1 MKKHSLLNAIF
12 FLLALLSFSEIS
24 AQGPCNANWTK
35 QKDPNNFKKYY
46 FSAALNDTN
55 YRYLWTFGDSTSSDS
70 RVTFH
75 AYSNVGKYRVCLKVT
90 KKDSS
95 CTQTICDTVNVEMP
109 NPCNANW
116 TKQNDP
122 VNSKKKY
129 FTATLNDTNF
139 RYLWTFGDGT
149 SSDSRLTFKTY
160 LNNGKYKV
168 CLKVTKKDSTC
179 TQTICDSIT
188 VESSSTPCNANWT
201 KQNDPVN
208 SKKKYFTAT
217 LNDTNFRYFW
227 TFGDGTS
234 SDSRLTFRT
243 YLNNGKYKV
252 CLKVT
257 KKDST
262 CTQTICDSI
271 TIESANPC
279 NANWTKQNDPTNSKK
294 VYFSAALNDT
304 NYRYLW
310 TFGDGT
316 SSDSRLTFR
325 TYLNNGK
332 YKVCLKVT
340 KKDSTCTQTIC
351 DSILVGSTGNCN
363 ANFNIIKSDSIG
375 SNPHYVRFTNSS
387 TGTHTRCVYNFGDGT
402 SSDNCNPLHNFATLG
417 SKTVCLT
424 IYNISAGNDTLCK
437 STTCKTFNTGNSNPI
452 ACVASFDYERIG
464 NTSSYRFIN
473 RSAGSPLQ
481 YRWVFDGGT
490 PVTSTNVEH
499 NFMSPGWH
507 TACLYVV
514 NTLDTN
520 CKSMFCVSVLFP
532 GNITQ
537 QQCAADFSFT
547 PDNTTPGKFEF
558 SSVSGA
564 NLVSYWNFGDG
575 TFSQDGSGQHTF
587 MQNGKYSVCL
597 SVINSTDSC
606 SDMHCED
613 VEVSNISTGLG
624 LNQMELS
631 GVYPNPVDKMLH
643 VELNAKILQT
653 ATIRLIDLSGRLILE
668 TEATLLKGHNA
679 IQLDLGNCNPGL
691 YLLNIQSGQ
700 EQIIRKIMK

>member
-1 MKKHSLLNAIF
+1 MKKHSLLNALF
-12 FLLALLSFSEIS
+12 FLFAFISLSEIS
-24 AQGPCNANWTK
+24 AQNLCNANWSK
-35 QKDPNNFKKYY
+35 QNDPSNNKKVY
-46 FSAALNDTN
+46 FTAALNDTN
-55 YRYLWTFGDSTSSDS
+55 Y
-70 RVTFH
+70 
-75 AYSNVGKYRVCLKVT
+75 
-90 KKDSS
+90 
-95 CTQTICDTVNVEMP
+95 
-109 NPCNANW
+109 
-116 TKQNDP
+116 
-122 VNSKKKY
+122 
-129 FTATLNDTNF
+129 

-149 SSDSRLTFKTY
+149 SSDSRLTFRIY
-160 LNNGKYKV
+160 ANSGKYKV

-179 TQTICDSIT
+179 VQTICDSIT
-188 VESSSTPCNANWT
+188 VGSNTNCNANWT
-201 KQNDPVN
+201 KQNDPTN
-208 SKKKYFTAT
+208 SKKIYFTAT
-217 LNDTNFRYFW
+217 LNDTNYRYLW

-243 YLNNGKYKV
+243 YANSGKYKV

-262 CTQTICDSI
+262 CVQTICDSI
-271 TIESANPC
+271 LVGSNTNC

-294 VYFSAALNDT
+294 KYFTATLNDTNYRYLWTFGDNTSSDSRLTFHTYATGGKYKVCLKVTKKDSTCVQTICDSITIETPVTCNANWTKQNDPTNSKKKYFTATLNDT

-332 YKVCLKVT
+332 YKVCLKIT
-340 KKDSTCTQTIC
+340 KKDSTCVQTIC
-351 DSILVGSTGNCN
+351 DSILVGSNGGCN
-363 ANFNIIKSDSIG
+363 ANFNIIKSDSVG
-375 SNPHYVRFTNSS
+375 ANPHYVRFANTS

-424 IYNISAGNDTLCK
+424 IYNISPGNDTLCK

-464 NTSSYRFIN
+464 NTSSYRFVN

-481 YRWVFDGGT
+481 YRWVFDGGAPIT
-490 PVTSTNVEH
+490 TTNVEH

-514 NTLDTN
+514 NMLDTN
-520 CKSMFCVSVLFP
+520 CKSSYCVSVLFP
-532 GNITQ
+532 GNVTQ

-547 PDNTTPGKFEF
+547 PDNTSSGKFEF
-558 SSVSGA
+558 SSISGTGVVS
-564 NLVSYWNFGDG
+564 NWNFGDG
-575 TFSQDGSGQHTF
+575 TFSQDANGQHIFT
-587 MQNGKYSVCL
+587 QNGTYSVCL
-597 SVINSTDSC
+597 SVLNSSDSC

-613 VEVSNISTGLG
+613 VMVTNVSTGLG
-624 LNQMELS
+624 LNQMTITS
-631 GVYPNPVDKMLH
+631 IYPNPVEKMLQ
-643 VELNAKILQT
+643 VELNVNRAQD
-653 ATIRLIDLSGRLILE
+653 ATIRLIDLSGRVVIENSSSLHMGLN
-668 TEATLLKGHNA
+668 TL
-679 IQLDLGNCNPGL
+679 QLDMSQYNTGI
-691 YLLNIQSGQ
+691 YLLHIQSGE